1 MRSSRKEVDKLESL
15 PVSGG
20 ISPVKRWN
28 FTDCQVDRGEGGD
41 YISPQSILP
50 LKHKWLLS

>member
-1 MRSSRKEVDKLESL
+1 MRSSRKEVDKLES
-15 PVSGG
+15 PPASGE
-20 ISPVKRWN
+20 ISLVKRWN
-28 FTDCQVDRGEGGD
+28 FTDCQVEGGD